1 MRHGASRHLFLHPR
15 TSRLDTHPSDP
26 EISRIN
32 HSIIVEPLFL
42 SFLSIYPLS
51 LFDRFQA
58 WLALSHRTR
67 TYASY
72 DQH

>member
-32 HSIIVEPLFL
+32 HSITVEPLFL

-58 WLALSHRTR
+58 WLALFPTHP
-67 TYASY
+67 YLCIV
-72 DQH
+72 